1 MCKVGKEVF
10 GGKNILAEL
19 NKTLIMLI
27 PKNFFKKKT
36 TLQALKC
43 FGLLVCILFS
53 IR

>member
-27 PKNFFKKKT
+27 PKIKKKKT